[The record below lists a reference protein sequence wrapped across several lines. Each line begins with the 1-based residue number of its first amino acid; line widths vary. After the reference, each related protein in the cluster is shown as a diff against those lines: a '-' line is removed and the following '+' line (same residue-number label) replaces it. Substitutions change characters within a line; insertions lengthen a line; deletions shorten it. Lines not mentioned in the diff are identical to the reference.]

1 MFDDVSDK
9 SLAEICSKF
18 QNHISKLHNDIE
30 KTYKDDDKAH
40 RKILEKELKVSVAVL
55 SNILKLRNL
64 IAQKE
69 T

>member
-18 QNHISKLHNDIE
+18 QNYISKLHNDIE
-30 KTYKDDDKAH
+30 KTYKDDDKAQ

>member
-40 RKILEKELKVSVAVL
+40 RKILEKELKAS
-55 SNILKLRNL
+55 
-64 IAQKE
+64 
-69 T
+69 